1 MIPKNSNLERAA
13 VAALANELT
22 RLRKV
27 VEALKIDNARLLARV
42 RAPADRPHRPGCACI
57 ECDTGEA

>member
-1 MIPKNSNLERAA
+1 MQPKNSNLERAA
-13 VAALANELT
+13 IENLANELR

-42 RAPADRPHRPGCACI
+42 RQPAEHRPGCACI
-57 ECDTGEA
+57 ECDTGES

>member
-1 MIPKNSNLERAA
+1 MHSKNSNLERAA
-13 VAALANELT
+13 IESLSSELR

-42 RAPADRPHRPGCACI
+42 RQPRDHQPGCACI
-57 ECDTGEA
+57 ECDTGQT